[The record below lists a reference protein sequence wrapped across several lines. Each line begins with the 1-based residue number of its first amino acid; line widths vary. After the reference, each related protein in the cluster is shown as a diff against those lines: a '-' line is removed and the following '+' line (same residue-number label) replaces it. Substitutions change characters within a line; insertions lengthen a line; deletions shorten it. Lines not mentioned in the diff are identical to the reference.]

1 MAYGLRTYDAN
12 GNITIDV
19 TDRTAR
25 LVRTVIVNGLSDGS
39 MAIPEAAGKMAFAIP
54 SPTVNNNSRFTVS
67 CTIDNNGTLRWY
79 ILKDCVWSTYDLW
92 EIISRETQI
101 NIFVLE

>member
-25 LVRTVIVNGLSDGS
+25 LVRTVIVDGLSNGS
-39 MAIPEAAGKMAFAIP
+39 MTISEAVGKMAFAFP
-54 SPTVNNNSRFTVS
+54 SATTNNSTGFTVS
-67 CTIDNNGTLRWY
+67 CTIDNNGILRWY
-79 ILKDCVWSTYDLW
+79 VLKDCMWAPYDMW
-92 EIISRETQI
+92 KIVSRETQI
-101 NIFVLE
+101 NVFVL

>member
-25 LVRTVIVNGLSDGS
+25 LVRTVIVDGLSNGS
-39 MAIPEAAGKMAFAIP
+39 MTIPEAVGKMAFAFP
-54 SPTVNNNSRFTVS
+54 SATTNNSTGFTIS
-67 CTIDNNGTLRWY
+67 CTIDNNGILRWY
-79 ILKDCVWSTYDLW
+79 VLKDCMGATYNLW
-92 EIISRETQI
+92 EIVSRETQI
-101 NIFVLE
+101 HVFVL

>member
-25 LVRTVIVNGLSDGS
+25 LVRTVIVDGLSNGS
-39 MAIPEAAGKMAFAIP
+39 MTISEAVGKMAFAFP
-54 SPTVNNNSRFTVS
+54 SATTNNSTGFTIS
-67 CTIDNNGTLRWY
+67 CTIDNNGILRWY
-79 ILKDCVWSTYDLW
+79 VLKDFMWASYDLC
-92 EIISRETQI
+92 EIVSRETQI
-101 NIFVLE
+101 NVFVL